1 MVRVVQLKLF
11 IPNRK
16 GQVSFEFIIVLAVV
30 VLFSSIIMLDT
41 VNESRDTSVLA
52 SVKNTAA
59 NQVSLN
65 VLRKTG
71 CVGSYF
77 DGISFSD
84 STIELKFT
92 GPAECRPTATE
103 IANIVESTTCSVE
116 ADGDEKISC
125 GGNTYIVKI
134 V

>member
-1 MVRVVQLKLF
+1 M
-11 IPNRK
+11 
-16 GQVSFEFIIVLAVV
+16 SFEFIIVLAVIV
-30 VLFSSIIMLDT
+30 MFSSMIMLDA
-41 VNESRDTSVLA
+41 VNETTDTSVLA
-52 SVKNTAA
+52 SVKNTVA
-59 NQVSLN
+59 NRVSFN
-65 VLRKTG
+65 VLRKAE

-92 GPAECRPTATE
+92 GPDECRPTATE

-116 ADGDEKISC
+116 ADDNEKILC